1 MFYQAHKKRA
11 EDVANNPRVEDYYIE
26 DDLGLQPKK
35 GDEYEEPIK
44 LFGDLEDH
52 EIRWSNW
59 SKLIYQINSHF
70 LLGLM
75 HICGNTE
82 Y

>member
-1 MFYQAHKKRA
+1 MWQALVLYQAHRKRA
-11 EDVANNPRVEDYYIE
+11 EEVSSNPRAEDYYIE

-52 EIRWSNW
+52 EIR
-59 SKLIYQINSHF
+59 
-70 LLGLM
+70 
-75 HICGNTE
+75 
-82 Y
+82 